1 MNESEFLDVTDRI
14 FSRIE
19 DAIDDA
25 GVDADFVSNGN
36 VLEIEFDDGS
46 KIVVNRHAA
55 NQELWIAAKSGGYH
69 FAFKDGQWLA
79 ARDGAEFFS
88 TLKTAIAQACG
99 EPDLELD
106 I

>member
-36 VLEIEFDDGS
+36 VLEIEFDDGG

-88 TLKTAIAQACG
+88 TLKTAIVQACG

>member
-1 MNESEFLDVTDRI
+1 MNESQFLDVTDHI

-25 GVDADFVSNGN
+25 GLDADYVSNGN
-36 VLEIEFDDGS
+36 VLEIEFDNGS

-69 FAFKDGQWLA
+69 FAWKDGEWLA
-79 ARDGAEFFS
+79 ARDGSEFFA
-88 TLKTAIAQACG
+88 TLKQAITQACG
-99 EPDLELD
+99 DADLELD

>member
-25 GVDADFVSNGN
+25 GLDADFVTNGN

-69 FAFKDGQWLA
+69 FAHKDGQWLA
-79 ARDGAEFFS
+79 VRDGAEFFT
-88 TLKTAIAQACG
+88 TLRTAIGEACG
-99 EPDLELD
+99 QPGLELD

>member
-1 MNESEFLDVTDRI
+1 MNESEFLDLTDRI

-25 GVDADFVSNGN
+25 GLDADFVTNGN

-46 KIVVNRHAA
+46 KIVVNRHTS

-69 FAFKDGQWLA
+69 FARQGDQWLA
-79 ARDGAEFFS
+79 TRDGAEFFS
-88 TLKTAIAQACG
+88 TLKTAIAEACG
-99 EPDLELD
+99 QPDLELD
-106 I
+106 L

>member
-25 GVDADFVSNGN
+25 GLDADFVSNGN
-36 VLEIEFDDGS
+36 VLEIEFDDGG
-46 KIVVNRHAA
+46 KIVVNRHAS

-99 EPDLELD
+99 EPELELD

>member
-25 GVDADFVSNGN
+25 GLDADFVTNGN
-36 VLEIEFDDGS
+36 VLEIEFDDGG

-69 FAFKDGQWLA
+69 FAHQDGQWLA

-99 EPDLELD
+99 QPGLELD

>member
-1 MNESEFLDVTDRI
+1 MNESEFLDLTDRI

-25 GVDADFVSNGN
+25 GLDADFVTNGN

-88 TLKTAIAQACG
+88 TLKTAIAEACG

>member
-36 VLEIEFDDGS
+36 VLEIEFDDGG

-79 ARDGAEFFS
+79 ARDGAEFFA

-99 EPDLELD
+99 EPGLELD

>member
-25 GVDADFVSNGN
+25 GLDADFVTNGN
-36 VLEIEFDDGS
+36 VLEIEFDDGG

-69 FAFKDGQWLA
+69 FACKDGQWLA
-79 ARDGAEFFS
+79 TRDGAEFYS
-88 TLKTAIAQACG
+88 TLKTAIAEACG
-99 EPDLELD
+99 QPDLELD

>member
-36 VLEIEFDDGS
+36 VLEIEFDDGG

-79 ARDGAEFFS
+79 ARDGAEFFD

>member
-25 GVDADFVSNGN
+25 GLDADFVTNGN

-69 FAFKDGQWLA
+69 FACQDGQWLA
-79 ARDGAEFFS
+79 TRDGAEFFS
-88 TLKTAIAQACG
+88 TLKTAIAEACG
-99 EPDLELD
+99 QPGLELD